1 MTNLEEL
8 LKTLTQPLYPFSGSK
23 NATLKERFDQKLIDL
38 NISQHQALKLLNIE
52 RKSLVSI
59 LDQESKRID
68 MVNALKLSNFLNLTP
83 KDFIDIYLT
92 EMSSEAIG
100 ELEKAR
106 KRTFIVNNFDI
117 NKLYSIK
124 FIESKND
131 FDIIENKILKFFG
144 FDSIYEYED
153 EKHFPL
159 YSRTKRS
166 SNDKMREFWIKSGHQ
181 LLEKINNPNEYSRNN
196 LVDLAPKIKPY
207 TNDISKGLYTVA
219 KALYNIGI
227 TVIYQ
232 PHLPSVQVRGA
243 TIIVNNK
250 PCIILTDV
258 WNKYP
263 TLWFTLI
270 HEIYHIL
277 YDLDDIK
284 TITYHISDDYDLF
297 LSEEQ
302 ANQFA
307 KDYLFSEEK
316 HNYILP
322 FIDNHLVL
330 KEFAKKSNIHPS
342 IIYASHCYEQQKKGN
357 SKSWMKYSKHIPNSK
372 EAIKYF
378 NTNPWKKENIDES
391 VLSIKESLYNT

>member
-1 MTNLEEL
+1 MANLEEL
-8 LKTLTQPLYPFSGSK
+8 LKTLTQPLNPSSGSK
-23 NATLKERFDQKLIDL
+23 DISLKELFEQRLSDL
-38 NISQHQALKLLNIE
+38 NISQHQALRLLNLE
-52 RKSLVSI
+52 RKSLTGI
-59 LDQESKRID
+59 LDRESKRID
-68 MVNALKLSNFLNLTP
+68 IVNALKLSNFLNLAP

-92 EMSSEAIG
+92 EMPVEAIG
-100 ELEKAR
+100 EIEKAR

-131 FDIIENKILKFFG
+131 FDIIENKINTFFG
-144 FDSIYEYED
+144 FESIFNYED

-159 YSRTKRS
+159 FSRTKRS

-181 LLEKINNPNEYSRNN
+181 LLEKINNPNDYNRNN

-232 PHLPSVQVRGA
+232 PHLPTVQVRGA

-250 PCIILTDV
+250 PCIILTDL

-277 YDLDDIK
+277 YDLDEIK
-284 TITYHISDDYDLF
+284 SITYHLSDDYDLF

-302 ANQFA
+302 ADQFA
-307 KDYLFSEEK
+307 KDYLLSEEK

-322 FIDNHLVL
+322 FIDNHLLV
-330 KEFAKKSNIHPS
+330 KQYAKTLNIHPS
-342 IIYASHCYEQQKKGN
+342 IIYAIHSYEQQKKGN
-357 SKSWMKYSKHIPNSK
+357 RKSWQKYNKHIPESK
-372 EAIKYF
+372 EAIIKF
-378 NTNPWKKENIDES
+378 NTNPWKKENIEES
-391 VLSIKESLYNT
+391 AKSIKETLYNI